1 MCFNYK
7 KVKYM
12 FADQTA
18 FFKIAGMIHEILQH
32 LKCKTRNKKKWYK
45 TLNVASFFL
54 IEPI

>member
-1 MCFNYK
+1 
-7 KVKYM
+7 M